1 MNELRV
7 KIVSMLRAP
16 PGKSGNV
23 MPLAPTRC
31 ALGSVTYRLDHE
43 LVRERGAQRVILHD
57 CDLIPDDTLLNMY
70 RAPWPR
76 PIVHFGARFA
86 RYNNSK
92 QYFGGV
98 HGFTAGYYPG
108 YPNNFWGWGGEDD
121 ALRKRVALRDVT
133 YARVGVYLDLEGFIR
148 PTDKLR
154 TLDRRDKCMNKHEL
168 LQSDDSHSDSHR
180 RCSLVCTT
188 SWEYPSDRLAR
199 GYVTH
204 HRGA

>member
-1 MNELRV
+1 
-7 KIVSMLRAP
+7 
-16 PGKSGNV
+16 
-23 MPLAPTRC
+23 
-31 ALGSVTYRLDHE
+31 
-43 LVRERGAQRVILHD
+43 
-57 CDLIPDDTLLNMY
+57 MY